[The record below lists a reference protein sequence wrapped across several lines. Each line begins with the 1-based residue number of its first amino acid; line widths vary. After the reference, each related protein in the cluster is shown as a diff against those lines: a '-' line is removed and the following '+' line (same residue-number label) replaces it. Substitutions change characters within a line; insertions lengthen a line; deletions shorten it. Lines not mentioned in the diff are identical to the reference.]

1 MRIRVEI
8 VTTYRAWLCILSLS
22 LSLSLLQIEDGDIN
36 ACINQKEQMIVFSD
50 EVVDDDCAQTLE
62 ERLKE
67 CMSLQ
72 QEMSK
77 ASDQLSLNPRYVQKV
92 RKLIILSNRN
102 FLSKRHL
109 WLDSALD

>member
-1 MRIRVEI
+1 
-8 VTTYRAWLCILSLS
+8 
-22 LSLSLLQIEDGDIN
+22 
-36 ACINQKEQMIVFSD
+36 MIVFSD
-50 EVVDDDCAQTLE
+50 EVVDDDCVQTLE

-109 WLDSALD
+109 